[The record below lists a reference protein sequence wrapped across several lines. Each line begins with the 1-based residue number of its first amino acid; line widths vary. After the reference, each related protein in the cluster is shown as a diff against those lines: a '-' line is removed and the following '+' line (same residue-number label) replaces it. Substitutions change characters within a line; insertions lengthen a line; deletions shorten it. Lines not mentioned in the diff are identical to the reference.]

1 MSSKDAVGGFV
12 KPSINYGSVSGSGA
26 KFIGQGILNLY
37 RDPRITWPF
46 TPTFSGTNQIKITA
60 GHANGVPVP
69 RFSGGVTVGY
79 YKVVITTDGQVVTSA
94 EIQAGNPSPQT
105 PEEDSYPTT
114 VEVPII
120 EVEQVPNAA
129 NAYYARRMT
138 GAGGIS
144 LTPYVAAYV
153 GSGCNKTAKYAWAVF
168 T

>member
-1 MSSKDAVGGFV
+1 MSNSRDAVGGFV
-12 KPSINYGSVSGSGA
+12 KPTINYGSVSGSGA

-46 TPTFSGTNQIKITA
+46 TPTFSGNQIKITA

-94 EIQAGNPSPQT
+94 EIKAGNPTPQT
-105 PEEDSYPTT
+105 PEEDSYPTK
-114 VEVPII
+114 VEVPIV

-129 NAYYARRMT
+129 NAYYARRIT

>member
-1 MSSKDAVGGFV
+1 MSSRDAVSGFV

-46 TPTFSGTNQIKITA
+46 TPFVFGNQVKITS

-69 RFSGGVTVGY
+69 KFTGGVAVGY
-79 YKVVITTDGQVVTSA
+79 YKVVITTDGQVVTGA
-94 EIQAGNPSPQT
+94 VIQAGNPSPQT
-105 PEEDSYPTT
+105 PAEDSYPTR
-114 VEVPII
+114 VEVPIA
-120 EVEQVPNAA
+120 EVEEVPNTA

-153 GSGCNKTAKYAWAVF
+153 GTGCNRTAKYAWAVF

>member
-1 MSSKDAVGGFV
+1 MSNSRDAVGGFV
-12 KPSINYGSVSGSGA
+12 KPTINYGSVSGSGA

-46 TPTFSGTNQIKITA
+46 TPTFSGNLITITA

-69 RFSGGVTVGY
+69 RFNGGVTVGY

-94 EIQAGNPSPQT
+94 SIRAGTPRPQT

-120 EVEQVPNAA
+120 EVEQVPNTLYG
-129 NAYYARRMT
+129 YYARRIT

>member
-1 MSSKDAVGGFV
+1 MSNKRDAVSGFV
-12 KPSINYGSVSGSGA
+12 RPSINYGSVAGSGA

-46 TPTFSGTNQIKITA
+46 TPFILGNQVKITS
-60 GHANGVPVP
+60 GHANGIPVP

-94 EIQAGNPSPQT
+94 EIQVGNPEAQT

-114 VEVPII
+114 VEVPIV
-120 EVEQVPNAA
+120 EVEAVPNTA

-144 LTPYVAAYV
+144 LTPYVAAYL
-153 GSGCNKTAKYAWAVF
+153 GAGCNKTAKYAWAVF